1 MAVIILILKIIGIAL
16 LVLLCLILLIL
27 GAALFVPVRYR
38 ITGRQTAGFDTAEVQ
53 IRASWLFHLVSYRFS
68 YPGGG
73 TGSGLRI
80 CGILRRKCAP
90 GEDEDFWEEPET
102 AAERP
107 AKAGES
113 AAKRPAKAG
122 ESTAETAAG
131 RPAGSGKSGGNIPA
145 VYPAESR
152 EEGGTSEPQEE
163 RQEKA
168 AGEAEKSRPAGSG
181 KSGGNIP
188 AVYPAESREEGGTS
202 EPQSGRPPDAS
213 GREPSGHPEN
223 EASGSSAELPDDGV
237 KPPWADRAAQ
247 LFRTLQQLPGR
258 IRAAIRGAADAV
270 RRTLTALRQLTERAA
285 GIKAAV
291 ADETN
296 RTAVFGIL
304 GELKFLLSHFR
315 FRKVHTELTF
325 SLGDPAAT
333 GQALGFISVMPFV
346 YRYRCGIYPDFLS
359 EELYLRG
366 EFDIRGRARMIHVL
380 RSLIRLY
387 RQKEFRIFIRRIMNR

>member
-38 ITGRQTAGFDTAEVQ
+38 ITGRQTAGFDTAKVQ
-53 IRASWLFHLVSYRFS
+53 IRASWLLHLVSYRFS

-73 TGSGLRI
+73 SGSGLRI

-90 GEDEDFWEEPET
+90 EEDEDFWEEPET
-102 AAERP
+102 AAKRP

-131 RPAGSGKSGGNIPA
+131 
-145 VYPAESR
+145 
-152 EEGGTSEPQEE
+152 
-163 RQEKA
+163 
-168 AGEAEKSRPAGSG
+168 RPAGSG

-291 ADETN
+291 TDETN

-333 GQALGFISVMPFV
+333 GQALGILSVMPFV
-346 YRYRCGIYPDFLS
+346 YRYQCGIYPDFLS